1 MNEKY
6 EAFITFK
13 NTIPEGGLT
22 VDRMIAERLHSR
34 LVAEGLNV
42 FFSEKNLSETEF
54 MEQIYAALDEAEL
67 LIVVCTDPEHV
78 RSKWVKSEWTNFLGA
93 INSDRKPNGK
103 IMNVLSGM
111 NIHGLPLELSN
122 YPSFN
127 ADNLEEAVAYAF
139 DVLGRVRNSE
149 AQKRLDEENARQLR
163 QAEEEK
169 QQAIKGQMEAERREE
184 IEKEK
189 AELADKKAE
198 AAEQKAEDEKKKR
211 LAAEKKA
218 KNGAG
223 FWHKKWFI
231 GVVAGCVWL
240 IFLFVLWAMPSWK
253 YENNAD
259 GGITITGYSG
269 LWPNITIPEEIDGKK
284 VTVIGSRAF
293 QCKHLVWVRIPDT
306 VTTIEDYAFLCCFDL
321 KSLTIPDSVTDIES
335 HSFAGCENLRSLTI
349 GDGIEYI
356 DPYAFAY
363 CRNLTTVRIGN
374 SVKIIDSC
382 AFAYCESLTSI
393 SFPDSVELVG
403 DEAFFGCSS
412 LKSVEFSRN
421 FGILGKKT
429 FGNCSSLTEITVSPD
444 NEYYCA
450 VDNVLM
456 SKIQFTLYL
465 VPGGRSGKLEIP
477 DGVRHIDDYA
487 VYNCD
492 GLTSVTIPDSV
503 HDIGDYAFYNCDG
516 LTSITIPDKVEKIGD
531 NAFSDCDNLLSASI
545 GRSVTSIGNSAFKD
559 CENLISVTIGVN
571 VTSIGSDAFKDCPNL
586 IVYAP
591 HPSSFYGTPGT
602 GYKKWNEQ

>member
-13 NTIPEGGLT
+13 NTTPEGGLT

-240 IFLFVLWAMPSWK
+240 IFLFVLLAMPSWK

-321 KSLTIPDSVTDIES
+321 KSLTIPDSVTDIGS

-382 AFAYCESLTSI
+382 AFADCESLTSI
-393 SFPDSVELVG
+393 SFPDSVEMVC
-403 DEAFFGCSS
+403 DKAFFGCSS

-421 FGILGKKT
+421 FSILGNTT

-444 NEYYCA
+444 NEYLCA

-456 SKIQFTLYL
+456 SKTQFTLYL

-477 DGVRHIDDYA
+477 DSVRYID
-487 VYNCD
+487 
-492 GLTSVTIPDSV
+492 
-503 HDIGDYAFYNCDG
+503 DYAFYNCDG
-516 LTSITIPDKVEKIGD
+516 LTSITIPD
-531 NAFSDCDNLLSASI
+531 
-545 GRSVTSIGNSAFKD
+545 
-559 CENLISVTIGVN
+559 
-571 VTSIGSDAFKDCPNL
+571 
-586 IVYAP
+586 
-591 HPSSFYGTPGT
+591 
-602 GYKKWNEQ
+602 